1 MLQLKNIKICNDKN
15 EANSKH
21 VHANYCTI
29 MRLVQIYIR
38 QSVDIQ
44 MKYIMLRVYK
54 KHIGPAR
61 KIKEKFVTK
70 IKLQ

>member
-1 MLQLKNIKICNDKN
+1 M
-15 EANSKH
+15 
-21 VHANYCTI
+21 
-29 MRLVQIYIR
+29 
-38 QSVDIQ
+38 
-44 MKYIMLRVYK
+44 YIMLRVYK